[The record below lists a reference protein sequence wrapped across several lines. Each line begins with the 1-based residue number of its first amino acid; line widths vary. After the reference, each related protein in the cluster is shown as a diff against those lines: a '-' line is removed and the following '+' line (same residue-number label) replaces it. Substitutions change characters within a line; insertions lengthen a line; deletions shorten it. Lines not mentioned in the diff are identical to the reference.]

1 MNEVKILAVS
11 NDSYYKPDEALHELQ
26 MQETIMKALVDVQVV
41 LRILV
46 DKEIVTR
53 EEVQK
58 YRNEVSNSPKYKPVL
73 DDIQRQKR
81 GFQAAKDNPQEY
93 LKAIFNAKMNGD
105 KKWFGNTSRVFSI
118 INYKDSWKKN
128 GNKPRIEFFENGGR
142 RKNGDKC
149 FDVYLIIGYTIFNYC
164 NYNL

>member
-1 MNEVKILAVS
+1 MAVS

-58 YRNEVSNSPKYKPVL
+58 YRNEVSSSPKYKLVL
-73 DDIQRQKR
+73 VDQ
-81 GFQAAKDNPQEY
+81 
-93 LKAIFNAKMNGD
+93 
-105 KKWFGNTSRVFSI
+105 I
-118 INYKDSWKKN
+118 INNWLHFTKRLLVKFHRAYKSNDRLLDLHLLHQNIYKFCLQV
-128 GNKPRIEFFENGGR
+128 PAL
-142 RKNGDKC
+142 
-149 FDVYLIIGYTIFNYC
+149 Y
-164 NYNL
+164 